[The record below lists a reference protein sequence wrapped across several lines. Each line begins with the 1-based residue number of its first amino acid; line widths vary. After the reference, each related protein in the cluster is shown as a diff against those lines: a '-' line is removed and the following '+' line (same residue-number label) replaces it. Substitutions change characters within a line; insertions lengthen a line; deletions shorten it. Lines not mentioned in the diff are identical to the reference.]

1 MSCMLRKKQ
10 PSSTCWEVKTTQHS
24 RNVNFPLSKI
34 LSCCSSKNPLRSTQ
48 SYSRLWARGIF
59 DMLFHFRWNKM
70 KQYMKSSFL
79 QIEQTILFSALL
91 PLKLSFYYF
100 FKLQARDETRRSREG
115 KWGDMHWESQTRTT
129 NSSRWDAASNDPGL
143 RFKHITEQTSNSR
156 LREERVEAGG

>member
-91 PLKLSFYYF
+91 PLKLSFYHF
-100 FKLQARDETRRSREG
+100 FKLQARDETQKGNEVTCT
-115 KWGDMHWESQTRTT
+115 ESHKPGPRTHGGGTRLQTT
-129 NSSRWDAASNDPGL
+129 PGL